1 MHIHSKIVHD
11 MTSLAI
17 ISSQAFSLVNFRGLL
32 IQELVRSGVSVLALA
47 PDFNQS
53 TRSEIE
59 ALGATPVDYSL
70 SRAGMNP
77 LSDAMDTLR
86 LAKILH

>member
-1 MHIHSKIVHD
+1 

-47 PDFNQS
+47 PDFDQS

-59 ALGATPVDYSL
+59 ALGAKPVDYSL